1 MGQLLLTGKKIVN
14 GGTFGFLGGG
24 GTEDTRLWRWDGETI
39 AACTLSLLLGRAALK
54 LECRESV
61 GSVGGEDD
69 S

>member
-1 MGQLLLTGKKIVN
+1 MVFWGVGERKIH
-14 GGTFGFLGGG
+14 
-24 GTEDTRLWRWDGETI
+24 DWRWDGETI

-61 GSVGGEDD
+61 GGVGGEDD